1 MREMIPFSTLNQLNQ
16 HLLTTQLIATMS
28 ENVAHALSGAGGGM
42 LAMVVTY
49 PLITLSTRAQVEV
62 KKVTIRKL
70 PIILTSRYKQQHSTQ
85 SN

>member
-1 MREMIPFSTLNQLNQ
+1 
-16 HLLTTQLIATMS
+16 MS

-62 KKVTIRKL
+62 KKVSDVCGL
-70 PIILTSRYKQQHSTQ
+70 GSSRGP
-85 SN
+85 